1 MGQTFSESSWLFL
14 MGYGMSRLPAEP
26 ALVGRDHEIEQLTQ
40 HLYSALNGKGTTVF
54 ISGEAGVGK
63 TRLANEFLTLAK
75 KKGTGIFAGWCL
87 SEANIPYF
95 PFREAFNSYISAISD
110 GKTKSVI
117 SKQLRTT
124 GWFEDS
130 EFAQEPK
137 KHEPYLTP
145 QIERDRTFEAAAR
158 VLLQLSAQEPLILF
172 LDDLHWADP
181 LSLALLHYLSR
192 ECRNSRLLIIGTY
205 RLEELAHAEGE
216 RPHPLEETMFS
227 MSRED
232 LLTEMELTRL
242 RRNDFPELLKS
253 IFRSSLNEKFE
264 EKLFEETEG
273 NPLFAIEILNMLADE
288 GHLSKIDERWTLTGS
303 MEKMGIPSKVHEVIT
318 RRFVRLDREKRKLLD
333 VAAVC
338 GHSFT
343 PDILSRALTVDVA
356 DVLRM
361 LVELEQKHRLI
372 HSIDSEFEFTHHKIR
387 EVIYGSLPTELR
399 RIYHLKIAH
408 CIEQALTK
416 QITDGYMADM
426 VLHSIEGGVS
436 EKAFEY
442 LLKLGEKAANIHAN
456 AQAIDYLN
464 EALETA
470 QKTPSLGT
478 SENLAKI
485 YKNRGIAW
493 LNQDEKTKARC
504 DFNSMLQNATNV
516 KDESMIAE
524 AHYWLG
530 SSYETYFGEMEEAM
544 RHLTTA
550 LETAR
555 RTGNKPLEARSLGAI
570 GYALV
575 WGLDTIDEAR
585 VRLEESSRI
594 CKEVGDRI
602 TEAGNLQ
609 TLGFYYN
616 WKGEFN
622 QAEENLN
629 KALALA
635 EEVGSIPLTMYKLWF
650 LSMVLAGRGEY
661 NEAISTGRRSLQLAR
676 DYGDVSLFCMILNT
690 LGWIYHDLS
699 NVELALKYNNEA
711 IENAR
716 GHQKSRASGAVPMS
730 LLNLG
735 MDYLYKNDYE
745 NAEKYFREVITQYQ
759 QHRVGWWRIETR
771 ILLGRGVIALARGDC
786 HQALEF
792 AEGSLAISKKAGAK
806 KYVAQGLRLKA
817 EVLAK
822 MGNIEEAVKLIE
834 EALNLAQQMGSP
846 TQLWQI
852 HYFFGLL
859 EEKHGNAR
867 KANEHYVKAIAL
879 IEAVASQLN
888 DPVVKSTLLTSQE
901 TRAVRDA
908 INRSTPDLTG
918 RAAGLNGFE
927 SVNIRASFSVPK
939 EFVPSEEFEVK
950 LDLVNVGK
958 RPGLLV
964 RIDDLVPP
972 RCKVLR
978 VPSYCALEGASLN
991 MRGKRLDPLSVE
1003 SVSIWVQIADIVG
1016 VSLSPQVVYVDEL
1029 GNFKTITV
1037 EEAKILPVVKFES
1050 KVSQVVFNYLVDA
1063 FVEDCV
1069 KQRLSVEKSGWRSFP
1084 QIIKG
1089 AGVSKRS
1096 LYGAGGRL
1104 GHGLS
1109 ELQRKGLVDLETFLW
1124 ERGRGGHILRAR
1136 IHYEKE
1142 LVRRYV
1148 KEKAPDLLT

>member
-1 MGQTFSESSWLFL
+1 
-14 MGYGMSRLPAEP
+14 MGYDMSRLPAEP

-40 HLYSALNGKGTTVF
+40 HLCSALNGKGTTVF

-63 TRLANEFLTLAK
+63 TRLVNEFLALAK
-75 KKGTGIFAGWCL
+75 AKGPGIFAGWCL

-95 PFREAFNSYISAISD
+95 PFREAFSSYISAISD

-117 SKQLRTT
+117 SRQLRTT

-145 QIERDRTFEAAAR
+145 QIERDRTFETTAR
-158 VLLQLSAQEPLILF
+158 VLLHLSAQEPLILF

-192 ECRNSRLLIIGTY
+192 ACINSRLLIIGTY
-205 RLEELAHAEGE
+205 RLEELAHTEGE

-227 MSRED
+227 MSHED
-232 LLTEMELTRL
+232 LLSEMELTRL
-242 RRNDFPELLKS
+242 KRNDFPELVKS
-253 IFRSSLNEKFE
+253 IFRSSLNEEFE

-273 NPLFAIEILNMLADE
+273 NPLFAVEILNMLVDE
-288 GHLSKIDERWTLTGS
+288 GHLSEKDERWILTGPLG
-303 MEKMGIPSKVHEVIT
+303 KIGIPSKVQEVIT
-318 RRFVRLDREKRKLLD
+318 RRIVRLDREKRKLLD
-333 VAAVC
+333 IAAVC

-343 PDILSRALTVDVA
+343 LDTLSRALNVDVA
-356 DVLRM
+356 DVLQM

-408 CIEQALTK
+408 CFEQTLTK

-442 LLKLGEKAANIHAN
+442 LLKLGEKAASIHAN

-464 EALETA
+464 KALETA
-470 QKTPSLGT
+470 QETPSLGT

-485 YKNRGIAW
+485 YKHRGIAW
-493 LNQDEKTKARC
+493 LNQDEKTKARS
-504 DFNSMLQNATNV
+504 DFNFMLHNATNI
-516 KDESMIAE
+516 KDESMIAQ

-530 SSYETYFGEMEEAM
+530 SSYETYFGETEEAM

-555 RTGNKPLEARSLGAI
+555 KTGNKPLEARSLGAI

-585 VRLEESSRI
+585 MRLEESSRI

-622 QAEENLN
+622 QAKENLN

-635 EEVGSIPLTMYKLWF
+635 EEVGSIPVTMWKLWF
-650 LSMVLAGRGEY
+650 LSMVLAGGGEY
-661 NEAISTGRRSLQLAR
+661 NEAISTAQRSLQLAR

-716 GHQKSRASGAVPMS
+716 ARQKSRASGAVPMS

-745 NAEKYFREVITQYQ
+745 NAEKYFKEVINQYQ

-771 ILLGRGVIALARGDC
+771 ILLGRGVIALAKGDC
-786 HQALEF
+786 QQALGF
-792 AEGSLAISKKAGAK
+792 AEDSLAISEKAGAK
-806 KYVAQGLRLKA
+806 KYIAYGLKLKA

-834 EALNLAQQMGSP
+834 NALNLAQQVGNP
-846 TQLWQI
+846 PLLWQI
-852 HYFFGLL
+852 HYSFGLL
-859 EEKHGNAR
+859 EEKQGDAQ
-867 KANEHYVKAIAL
+867 KANGHYIKAIAL

-888 DPVVKSTLLTSQE
+888 DAVVKSTLLTSQE

-908 INRSTPDLTG
+908 VDRSMPGL
-918 RAAGLNGFE
+918 AEKSAGLNGFE
-927 SVNIRASFSVPK
+927 VVNIRASVSVPN
-939 EFVPSEEFEVK
+939 EFVPGEEFEVK

-958 RPGLLV
+958 GSGSLV
-964 RIDDLVPP
+964 RIEGLVPP
-972 RCKVLR
+972 RCKVLK
-978 VPSYCALEGASLN
+978 VPSYCTLEGASLN
-991 MRGKRLDPLSVE
+991 MKGRKLDPLSVE
-1003 SVSIWVQIADIVG
+1003 SVNILVQIADVVG
-1016 VSLSPQVVYVDEL
+1016 VSLSPQVVYADEL
-1029 GNFKTITV
+1029 GNFRTIKV
-1037 EEAKILPVVKFES
+1037 EEAKILPVVEFES
-1050 KVSQVVFNYLVDA
+1050 EVAQAIFNYLVDA

-1069 KQRLSVEKSGWRSFP
+1069 KRRLGVEKSGWRSFP

-1096 LYGAGGRL
+1096 LYGASGRI

-1109 ELQRKGLVDLETFLW
+1109 ELQRKGLVDLETLLG
-1124 ERGRGGHILRAR
+1124 ERGRGGHILRVR
-1136 IHYEKE
+1136 IHHKKE

-1148 KEKAPDLLT
+1148 KEKAPDLSM